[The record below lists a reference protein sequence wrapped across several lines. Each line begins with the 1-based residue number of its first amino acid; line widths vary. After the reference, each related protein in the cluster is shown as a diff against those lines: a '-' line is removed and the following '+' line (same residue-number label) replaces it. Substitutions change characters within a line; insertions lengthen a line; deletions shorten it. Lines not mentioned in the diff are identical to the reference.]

1 MPERLKHLVARW
13 FRVRTEPEP
22 PAGDPSS
29 LQVFRAAPSYFRYK
43 LIGWAIGQ
51 LGTLIGLGIGLA
63 VGLSFLG
70 DWMASGVVGAILS
83 VLAILAWL
91 GFLAQIPLSYAAL
104 RLDYELRWYML
115 SDRALR
121 IREGILSVREKTM
134 TFANIQQIAVK
145 QGPIQRLLGIAD
157 VEVRTAGGGSS
168 TEEGGDDMHKG
179 YFRGVADAESIRD
192 TIRERVREY
201 RDAGLGGEET
211 GAAGRGAGR
220 VPAGETAG
228 DRFRDDGVVQA
239 AREVLTEVRAL
250 RATL

>member
-1 MPERLKHLVARW
+1 MPEGLKGLVLRW
-13 FRVRTEPEP
+13 LRVPEDPEP

-29 LQVFRAAPSYFRYK
+29 LRVFRAAPEYFRYRRV
-43 LIGWAIGQ
+43 GWIIGQ
-51 LGTLIGLGIGLA
+51 LGTLIGLTAGLV

-70 DWMASGVVGAILS
+70 DWTGRSIVGGILTGFA
-83 VLAILAWL
+83 VLAWL
-91 GFLAQIPLSYAAL
+91 GLLAQIPFSYAAL

-121 IREGILSVREKTM
+121 IREGIIGVREMTM

-201 RDAGLGGEET
+201 RDAGLGGEDP
-211 GAAGRGAGR
+211 GAASRAPGR
-220 VPAGETAG
+220 VPAGATAA
-228 DRFRDDGVVQA
+228 DRPRDDGVVQA
-239 AREVLTEVRAL
+239 AHEVLAEVRAL